1 MVVVGDSGAGV
12 DDSGDS
18 GGSGGCGG
26 QSRRAYN
33 IEAKRYGFKPCR
45 PIYSQLLQIVHW
57 VKSSTTLLS
66 LSLMS

>member
-26 QSRRAYN
+26 QSRRALN
-33 IEAKRYGFKPCR
+33 IEAKR
-45 PIYSQLLQIVHW
+45 
-57 VKSSTTLLS
+57 
-66 LSLMS
+66 